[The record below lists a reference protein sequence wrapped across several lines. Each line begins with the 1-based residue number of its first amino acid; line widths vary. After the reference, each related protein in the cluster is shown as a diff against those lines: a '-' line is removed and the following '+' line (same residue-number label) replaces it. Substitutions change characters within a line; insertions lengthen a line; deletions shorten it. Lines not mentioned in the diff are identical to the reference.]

1 MGRLAYD
8 RILKYEIEAVTRG
21 PLHIGGYL
29 GGTDEVLIDPKDNQP
44 FIQASTLAGFLRSV
58 SAAEWGDQITAELFG
73 DSHDSN
79 SEKSG
84 NSRVKVTDGTMKP
97 GRIKMELRPNVR
109 IDRKTGTAG
118 NEKGSGQ
125 KFETTYVS
133 EGTEFGFTLYLYTK
147 KEEPSQQSEF
157 ETVLGIMKADDAM
170 GGNGA
175 RIGSKKSSGA
185 GGFDATKIR
194 RCIYD
199 MTVEED
205 RKAWIKGDN
214 PSTCDDIL
222 SELSPIISDCKYVIK
237 VSAVTEG
244 PIQVRGIAVNEFGS
258 NAPDS
263 ENMTN
268 GNNQFILPGSSIRG
282 AIRSRMEMI
291 ADYMNKDQVIQ
302 NAFGYMADKHQDS
315 RSGNLYFQDVL
326 FKEKD
331 QIKIQ
336 GNPLRHRIHIDKF
349 TGGVMSR
356 TLFSEKN
363 ASGETEI
370 IIRILDRYD
379 PDATLGLLLFALRDL
394 ASNLYNFGN
403 GYATGKGFLKVSSI
417 QITGRNTAPR
427 HEEHANNVA
436 EIRYGK
442 ENRILDESGMI
453 KAALKSLNEIEG
465 GAI

>member
-58 SAAEWGDQITAELFG
+58 SVAEWGNQITAELFG
-73 DSHDSN
+73 ESHDSN
-79 SEKSG
+79 SDKSG
-84 NSRVKVTDGTMKP
+84 NSRVKVTDGTMKS

-118 NEKGSGQ
+118 NENGSGQ
-125 KFETTYVS
+125 KFETAYVS
-133 EGTEFGFTLYLYTK
+133 EGTEFSFTLYLYTR
-147 KEEPSQQSEF
+147 KEEPEQQSEF
-157 ETVLGIMKADDAM
+157 ETVLGIMKADDIM
-170 GGNGA
+170 EGNGA

-185 GGFDATKIR
+185 GGFGATKIK

-199 MTVEED
+199 MTSEKD
-205 RKAWIKGDN
+205 RKAWREGVDSADCK
-214 PSTCDDIL
+214 DIL
-222 SELSPIISDCKYVIK
+222 SVISPIISDCKYVIK

-282 AIRSRMEMI
+282 AIRSQMEKI
-291 ADYMNKDQVIQ
+291 ADYMSKDQIIQ
-302 NAFGYMADKHQDS
+302 NAFGYMADEHKDR

-326 FKEKD
+326 FKEED

-336 GNPLRHRIHIDKF
+336 ENPLRHRIHIDKF

-356 TLFSEKN
+356 ALFSERN

-370 IIRILDRYD
+370 IIRILNKYD

-394 ASNLYNFGN
+394 ASNLYNLGN

-417 QITGRNTAPR
+417 RITGRNTAPG
-427 HEEHANNVA
+427 HEEDANNLA
-436 EIRYGK
+436 EIQYGE

-465 GAI
+465 GTI